1 MKLMIYLADIP
12 GTVKWPSPIR
22 YTIEDLFKRVI
33 AASSDFDSV
42 KVEWSSKRPA
52 LGTYDLLVYLVA
64 SRSDSVL
71 VKGKLSSTP
80 SLGATG
86 TTSIG
91 GTIAGSEVY
100 LSGHQDEPAALGKL
114 AFHELMHNVCLMKD
128 GLHKVS
134 GVSLGQ
140 EEIKAETELK
150 DADIQLLNEHLKKQ
164 RVQWTD
170 GYNFK
175 PQKGDP
181 LADPFG

>member
-1 MKLMIYLADIP
+1 
-12 GTVKWPSPIR
+12 
-22 YTIEDLFKRVI
+22 VI

-42 KVEWSSKRPA
+42 KVEWSSQRPA
-52 LGTYDLLVYLVA
+52 LGTYDLLVYFVA

-80 SLGATG
+80 SLGDTG
-86 TTSIG
+86 TPRSGERSRDRRLICPGIRTSPKRW
-91 GTIAGSEVY
+91 ANSR
-100 LSGHQDEPAALGKL
+100 
-114 AFHELMHNVCLMKD
+114 FHELMHNVCLMKD
-128 GLHKVS
+128 GLHKVP

-140 EEIKAETELK
+140 EEIKAETELN
-150 DADIQLLNEHLKKQ
+150 DADIQLLNKHLKKE
-164 RVQWTD
+164 RRQWKD